1 MQTTL
6 LKITMLMTV
15 AGEADF
21 IVGMPL
27 ARLVEISLLITQ
39 LLMVV
44 LQGLIEAGSIFITIH
59 CGIMF

>member
-1 MQTTL
+1 
-6 LKITMLMTV
+6 MLMTV

-44 LQGLIEAGSIFITIH
+44 LQGLIEAGSIFIIIR
-59 CGIMF
+59 CGIMS